1 MASPTLTRVV
11 PCALAALVAALLAPG
26 TALAQ
31 QVSSLKSPSRPAT
44 FNVAFGG
51 LASLGGGGVDLRVS
65 ANLPVNDR
73 KSIEFFA
80 GVAESGDI
88 LDTRG
93 VYGVQFRRLV
103 NGADARHQVY
113 SSVGFMGLVA
123 RYEAPDCLDA
133 NCDWTSTNHVTQPFL
148 LLLGGGVDF
157 DMKPRLKLHLESQMA
172 FALVVPVSLRVAI
185 GVSVPLGRDTSSN
198 R

>member
-31 QVSSLKSPSRPAT
+31 QVSNLKSPSRPAT

-80 GVAESGDI
+80 GVAESGDY
-88 LDTRG
+88 LDTQG

-103 NGADARHQVY
+103 NGADAKHQVY

-123 RYEAPDCLDA
+123 RYETPDCTRHS
-133 NCDWTSTNHVTQPFL
+133 CISTTSNHVLPPVLFL
-148 LLLGGGVDF
+148 AGGGVDF
-157 DMKPRLKLHLESQMA
+157 DFKPRLKLHLESQMA
-172 FALVVPVSLRVAI
+172 FALVVPVSLRVAV
-185 GVSVPLGRDTSSN
+185 GVSVPLGHDTSSN